1 MQRSTSEL
9 DDFEARVGYV
19 FRDRSLLDAAL
30 THSSALPSGPVRSS
44 EQLEFLGDAVLDLAI
59 ANLMLRAFPDQDE
72 GQLSKWRALL
82 VRTRTLAAKA
92 RQLGIGGALLLGRGE
107 ERSGGRS
114 KDSILAAAYESV
126 LGAIFRD
133 GGFSRAEAVIARH
146 FMAELA
152 AGPNL
157 GEHDWKTQLQ
167 ELSQARFR
175 SVPEYRLAEERG
187 PPHARHFTT
196 EVWVEGKCL
205 ARGDGSS
212 KRDAEQQAARVALEQ
227 LAIASEPCRG

>member
-1 MQRSTSEL
+1 MTRSASDLDEL
-9 DDFEARVGYV
+9 EARVGYQ

-59 ANLMLRAFPDQDE
+59 ANLMLRAYPDQDE

-82 VRTRTLAAKA
+82 VRTRSLAAKA
-92 RQLGIGGALLLGRGE
+92 RQLGVGEALLLGRGE
-107 ERSGGRS
+107 ERSGGRA

-133 GGFSRAEAVIARH
+133 AGFSRAQGIIARH
-146 FMAELA
+146 FSAELA
-152 AGPNL
+152 AGPDL
-157 GEHDWKTQLQ
+157 GAHDWKTQLQ
-167 ELSQARFR
+167 ELTQARFR
-175 SVPEYRLAEERG
+175 SVPEYRVTEERG
-187 PPHARHFTT
+187 PAHARHFTT
-196 EVWVEGKCL
+196 EVWVGGECL

-212 KRDAEQQAARVALEQ
+212 KREAEQQAARVALRQ
-227 LAIASEPCRG
+227 LGNDA

>member
-1 MQRSTSEL
+1 MPRSTSEL
-9 DDFEARVGYV
+9 DDLEVRLGYE

-44 EQLEFLGDAVLDLAI
+44 EQLEFLGDAVIDLAI

-72 GQLSKWRALL
+72 GRLSKWRAVL

-92 RQLGIGGALLLGRGE
+92 RQLGIGEGLLLGRGE

-114 KDSILAAAYESV
+114 KDSILAAAYESI

-133 GGFSRAEAVIARH
+133 GGFSRAEAVVARH
-146 FMAELA
+146 FMVELA

-157 GEHDWKTQLQ
+157 GAHDWKTQLQ
-167 ELSQARFR
+167 ELTQARFR
-175 SVPEYRLAEERG
+175 SVPEYRIAEERG

-196 EVWVEGKCL
+196 EVWVAGEYL
-205 ARGDGSS
+205 ARGDGTS
-212 KRDAEQQAARVALEQ
+212 KREAEQQAARVAMQQ
-227 LAIASEPCRG
+227 LATSGP